1 MKKSEN
7 NKETTPKTINID
19 NTVRWT
25 LEEIA
30 LLERKSLKIWI
41 EDTLTK
47 IAIEYIKNKEVKL

>member
-1 MKKSEN
+1 MQKSEN